1 MLGCWSHY
9 WHETNGSQSP
19 SKMGQ
24 FLKRAPAAYEVGQC
38 KSDTTLQIARVSVQD
53 NEASQRYF
61 CYVWCESESESEF
74 TCKDLKASVNCNA
87 PSHLPY

>member
-1 MLGCWSHY
+1 MVKGARCPAPFTGTCPYAFASFQAPGVVGVIIG
-9 WHETNGSQSP
+9 TNGSQSP

-53 NEASQRYF
+53 NEASQRYLLRL
-61 CYVWCESESESEF
+61 V
-74 TCKDLKASVNCNA
+74 
-87 PSHLPY
+87 